1 MTTTADGRVLV
12 ASARWP
18 FVLAFVA
25 TGVLYA
31 FSGWPP
37 NWYGFA
43 WLLALVGL
51 AAATDIRVT
60 ANDQGLRRSRLWGST
75 TIEWSDVE
83 AVECRI
89 KKSGTGAKAEMLT
102 VHVWRRSRAE
112 RIDAL
117 TTPQQWSVAL
127 IGRERARRQAAE
139 LARAVEDNGVPARV
153 RDWPGVEDAQA
164 IPARWW

>member
-1 MTTTADGRVLV
+1 MTPTSERRVLI

-18 FVLAFVA
+18 FVVALFA
-25 TGVLYA
+25 TGVLFA
-31 FSGWPP
+31 LGGWPP
-37 NWYGFA
+37 NWYGFV
-43 WLLALVGL
+43 WLFLLVGL

-60 ANDQGLRRSRLWGST
+60 ANDQGLRRARLWGSS
-75 TIEWSDVE
+75 TIEWSDLE

-89 KKSGTGAKAEMLT
+89 KKAGSGAKAEMLT

-117 TTPQQWSVAL
+117 TTPEQWSVAL
-127 IGRERARRQAAE
+127 IGRDRARRQAAE
-139 LARAVEDNGVPARV
+139 LARAVEAHIVPVRV